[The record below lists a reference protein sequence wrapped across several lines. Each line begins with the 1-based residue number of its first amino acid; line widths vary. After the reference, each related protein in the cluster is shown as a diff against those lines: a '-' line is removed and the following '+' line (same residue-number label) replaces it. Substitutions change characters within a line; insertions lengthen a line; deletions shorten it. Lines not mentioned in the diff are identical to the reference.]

1 MGSFAFQILFI
12 GFGLKIVIRQGRKR
26 VTMAKKV
33 KQLRRQFSSL
43 ANSSHNKEETE
54 TEPLSYNSSTWVPHP
69 RTGIY
74 FPQGHEWV
82 MKDVPENAASFSP
95 VFWFRDF
102 DGVDDLNPDAHP
114 SPGPRLAAVLG
125 AGQD

>member
-1 MGSFAFQILFI
+1 MARTSVQANALLF
-12 GFGLKIVIRQGRKR
+12 R
-26 VTMAKKV
+26 KV